1 MRTAHRAP
9 RSTLGAPR
17 RRSSRR
23 SLASSVSVGLYVALA
38 VSLLGMPRAAAVERP
53 PGGNFTN
60 PVVRQ
65 VDVAAPAVV
74 RIATTVT
81 GSIAFNLCGKRA
93 ALAGQTL
100 GGTGSGAFISAHG
113 DVLTADHVVH
123 IPREDLDQEWFAS
136 RRLAIGIAQ
145 VLNRNPS
152 CLELPRPLTVDDI
165 LAGYVQA
172 VGLPFV
178 TSYSA
183 PTRRVWMN
191 TTFTGPVSAT
201 PSGEFL
207 TTLFSASSLQAT
219 VVGASPF
226 EEDDV
231 AILHVNVSNTLS
243 IQLGDAESVA
253 VQDHLTVIGFP
264 GNADIFHPDGTYDAT
279 DLLTPSVNDLH
290 VSAIKSGVT
299 NNKQL
304 QVSGNIE
311 HGDSGG
317 PALDDDGHIVGV
329 VSYGGVDLPVGT
341 FFLRTSNDAQQL
353 LRAAGIDTQPGPL
366 QNLWAHAF
374 ADYADTV
381 PGHWHRAAQELDN
394 LLIQYPSFLGAKP
407 YKDYADQAATREV
420 APAAKSELS
429 LPDNTLALLI
439 AGGGALLALGL
450 LIVLLIVL
458 RRSRRAPVT
467 ALPAGYGYY
476 NPYSMPLPGYG
487 APLPP
492 ITGGANAPTPAELLD
507 VTKRPLTWQT
517 PPGQASFASG
527 AAVATAPV
535 VPQEQ
540 ARAGSGA
547 WSTFQLPVPPP
558 PSGVEQ
564 GMCVNGHHMPAGE
577 VYCGICGAA
586 RRRSADASAG
596 EPG

>member
-1 MRTAHRAP
+1 
-9 RSTLGAPR
+9 
-17 RRSSRR
+17 
-23 SLASSVSVGLYVALA
+23 
-38 VSLLGMPRAAAVERP
+38 MPRAAASERP

-81 GSIAFNLCGKRA
+81 GSISFNLCGKKA
-93 ALAGQTL
+93 GLAGQTL

-123 IPREDLDQEWFAS
+123 IPKEDLDQEWFES
-136 RRLAIGIAQ
+136 RRLASGIAQ
-145 VLNRNPS
+145 VLNRYPS
-152 CLELPRPLTVDDI
+152 CLALPRPLTADDI
-165 LAGYVQA
+165 LAGYVQV

-191 TTFTGPVSAT
+191 TSFTGPVSST

-231 AILHVNVSNTLS
+231 AILHVNVSDTLS
-243 IQLGDAESVA
+243 IQLGDAEEVA

-353 LRAAGIDTQPGPL
+353 LRAAGIDTQPGRL
-366 QNLWAHAF
+366 QNLWAQAF
-374 ADYADTV
+374 ADYADTA
-381 PGHWHRAAQELDN
+381 PGHWHKAAQELDN

-407 YKDYADQAATREV
+407 YKDYADQAAASEV
-420 APAAKSELS
+420 APTAKSALS

-439 AGGGALLALGL
+439 AGGGALVALGL

-458 RRSRRAPVT
+458 RGSRRAPVT
-467 ALPAGYGYY
+467 ALPTGYGQY

-492 ITGGANAPTPAELLD
+492 ITGGASAPTPAELLD
-507 VTKRPLTWQT
+507 VTNRPLTWQAA
-517 PPGQASFASG
+517 PAQVPFASG
-527 AAVATAPV
+527 AAVAAV
-535 VPQEQ
+535 VPHDP
-540 ARAGSGA
+540 APAGSGA
-547 WSTFQLPVPPP
+547 WSMFQVPIPPP
-558 PSGVEQ
+558 PVGVEQ

-577 VYCGICGAA
+577 VYCGICGAP
-586 RRRSADASAG
+586 RWRSADAPAG